1 MNTNSRPK
9 RWHMRASE
17 RVAILLIGDI
27 LMAGLALFM
36 ALYLWAAGDVWM
48 EFSLEFIVERP
59 PVWFFL
65 LPFFWL
71 ILLIELY
78 DVHRASSAKEVLKGI
93 GLATLIY
100 TLVYLLIYFTSAPNS
115 LPRRGVS
122 FFIIGAAVL
131 TLLWRLSYIQ
141 MFTSPHLLRRVLIIG
156 AGNAGKTIIDV
167 IANQWPPP
175 FNTIGLI
182 DDDPGKLGTQIG
194 NYQVLG
200 TSHDLMRLIQEHQVT
215 DLILAITSE
224 IKGAM
229 FQAIL
234 TAQENGVKLTSMP
247 QVYEEMLTR
256 VPIFLL
262 EAEWIVRSFVEK
274 SHTSTLYQLSKSLI
288 DFTGGLIGTMI
299 MIAFFPL
306 ISLAIIIESGF
317 PIFFTQNRLGRGGQA
332 YKIIKFRTMARDAE
346 RDGEVRMT
354 EEKDDR
360 VTKVGWV
367 LRRTHL
373 DELPQFINVLRNEM
387 SLVGPRAERP
397 ELIEHFQKEIPFYR
411 ARLLVKPGITGWA
424 QINYGYAG
432 TVEETAIKL
441 EYDLYYI
448 EHRNLFM
455 DISIIL
461 RTMGT
466 VFGFKGQ

>member
-1 MNTNSRPK
+1 
-9 RWHMRASE
+9 
-17 RVAILLIGDI
+17 
-27 LMAGLALFM
+27 
-36 ALYLWAAGDVWM
+36 
-48 EFSLEFIVERP
+48 
-59 PVWFFL
+59 
-65 LPFFWL
+65 L